1 MRNRRSPRTFLEAV
15 EYFADRDHALQ
26 FVVDLRW
33 PNGPTCSRCSS
44 TDVSFLSTRR
54 LWKCRACQ
62 KQFSAKVGTIFE
74 DSPIGLEKWLPVLWM
89 LVNGERVS
97 SYELARTLRVTQ
109 KTAWFMLHRIRL
121 AVRTPSFRRLKGWA
135 VVDDT
140 FIMGSPRARW
150 RPSPRATSL
159 TRKTWRAAS

>member
-15 EYFADRDHALQ
+15 GYFADRDQALQ

-97 SYELARTLRVTQ
+97 SYELARTLDVTQ

-121 AVRTPSFRRLKGWA
+121 AVRTPAFRRQKGWVA
-135 VVDDT
+135 VDND
-140 FIMGSPRARW
+140 FIMGSPRTRW
-150 RPSPRATSL
+150 RPSARASSL
-159 TRKTWRAAS
+159 ARKTWRAAS

>member
-15 EYFADRDHALQ
+15 GYFADRDQALQ
-26 FVVDLRW
+26 YVVSLRW

-74 DSPIGLEKWLPVLWM
+74 DSPVGLEKWLPVLWM

-97 SYELARTLRVTQ
+97 SYEVARTLAVTQ

-121 AVRTPSFRRLKGWA
+121 AVRTASFRRLKGWVA
-135 VVDDT
+135 VDDK

-150 RPSPRATSL
+150 RPSARAASQA
-159 TRKTWRAAS
+159 RKTWRAAS

>member
-1 MRNRRSPRTFLEAV
+1 MRNCRSPRTFLEAV
-15 EYFADRDHALQ
+15 EHFADRDQALQ

-97 SYELARTLRVTQ
+97 SYELARTLGVTQ

>member
-1 MRNRRSPRTFLEAV
+1 
-15 EYFADRDHALQ
+15 
-26 FVVDLRW
+26 
-33 PNGPTCSRCSS
+33 
-44 TDVSFLSTRR
+44 VSFLSTRR

-74 DSPIGLEKWLPVLWM
+74 DSPVGLEKWLPVLWM

-97 SYELARTLRVTQ
+97 SYEVARTLAVTQ

-121 AVRTPSFRRLKGWA
+121 AVRTASFRRLKGWV
-135 VVDDT
+135 VVDDE

-150 RPSPRATSL
+150 RPSSRASSL
-159 TRKTWRAAS
+159 ARKTWRAAS

>member
-1 MRNRRSPRTFLEAV
+1 MRNCRSPRTFLEAV

-97 SYELARTLRVTQ
+97 SYELARTLGVTQ

>member
-44 TDVSFLSTRR
+44 TDVSFLGTRR

-97 SYELARTLRVTQ
+97 SYELARTLVVTQ

>member
-15 EYFADRDHALQ
+15 AYFADSDQALQ

-44 TDVSFLSTRR
+44 TDVSFLNTRR
-54 LWKCRACQ
+54 LWKCRECQ

-74 DSPIGLEKWLPVLWM
+74 DSPVGLEKWLPVLWM

-97 SYELARTLRVTQ
+97 SYELARTLDVTQ

-121 AVRTPSFRRLKGWA
+121 AVPTPAVRRLKGWA
-135 VVDDT
+135 RIDDEFLT
-140 FIMGSPRARW
+140 GSRRARW
-150 RPSPRATSL
+150 RPVTRANDAA
-159 TRKTWRAAS
+159 RKTWRAAS